1 MKKCVILVII
11 WMTHRRYQ
19 GFMTEEKIKKL
30 QIPSTIIL
38 VLLGFCM
45 ALSNNILFFPF
56 FLILLSLS
64 LFLISLR
71 LYLKKYNPILRSFI
85 LIICLIIIII
95 CFILVIIAFQNIL
108 E

>member
-1 MKKCVILVII
+1 
-11 WMTHRRYQ
+11 
-19 GFMTEEKIKKL
+19 MTEEKIKKL

-38 VLLGFCM
+38 VLFGFYM
-45 ALSNNILFFPF
+45 SLSDNILLFPF

-71 LYLKKYNPILRSFI
+71 LYLKKYYPILRS
-85 LIICLIIIII
+85 LIIII
-95 CFILVIIAFQNIL
+95 CFILIIIAFQTFF

>member
-1 MKKCVILVII
+1 
-11 WMTHRRYQ
+11 
-19 GFMTEEKIKKL
+19 MTEEKIKKL

-38 VLLGFCM
+38 VLFGFYM
-45 ALSNNILFFPF
+45 ALSDNILLFPF

-71 LYLKKYNPILRSFI
+71 LYLKKYYPILRSFI
-85 LIICLIIIII
+85 III
-95 CFILVIIAFQNIL
+95 CIVLIIIAFQTFF

>member
-1 MKKCVILVII
+1 
-11 WMTHRRYQ
+11 
-19 GFMTEEKIKKL
+19 MTEEKIKKL

-38 VLLGFCM
+38 VLFGFYM
-45 ALSNNILFFPF
+45 VLRNNILLFPY

-71 LYLKKYNPILRSFI
+71 LYFKKYNPILRSFI
-85 LIICLIIIII
+85 III
-95 CFILVIIAFQNIL
+95 CFILIIIAFQNIF